1 MKIVASVQAK
11 RGSSRG
17 LVHYIAHSKI
27 DVERESEK
35 GRELFNAYG
44 DSLTVASANNS
55 LKIGIRNVRPSND
68 ELHHLVLSFRSEDF
82 RSLGLNEKERRRAV
96 KEITRAAIA
105 RLENAAAADRLS
117 WAAAVHLNTANPHV
131 HIALQKQYFTKEIEK
146 EFLAKIPHDALPH
159 YAFRDGEKV
168 FVPGLLIQAA
178 AERMEQLIDRDR
190 TGEDDHTKDD
200 VKHQSLPEPTNP
212 IERREG
218 RRDTTEERNILRRGL
233 LAEFELN
240 RVESRIGEL
249 IENGD
254 KMRFLVTDP
263 QSGQKRRLSLRD
275 IKLWSVSSD
284 SGPKSPA
291 ETQIRTILMKM
302 LAKEEK
308 ATATLRMET
317 ANTIHEASS
326 IRECYRRNDWKLPLP
341 SFTKDE
347 LDQLQDHYM
356 RVSDLPRFSYLEN
369 IRSDLERSR
378 EIESRDKEALG
389 RIAAKKTIS
398 DLREKAYKKS
408 YLDFSESRYYRMV
421 EIGDSRVSIAQLDR
435 KVNGASNSDSSFVD
449 KLKKSFSPFS
459 RQSPIPVEIDNVSL
473 RYDVTSRL
481 DERLAEIKQDQ
492 NREKKTAKTFEKI
505 LATES
510 RTFDIQPIH
519 TSEELAEFDSLSL
532 RLKLPPAYEKS
543 WEAQRSLIEAGG
555 KDCPAYRKALKAD
568 SSLDLNEYKRSVIA
582 GRTLAREIVAG
593 VEVDKTTEALKTFMD
608 SKRFQKFAVPEKK
621 TDGVTF
627 LSLHDVDLPQRGSIL
642 DRVVNEL
649 IENREHRR
657 LRRTVTSLA
666 NGREHRLKDDLD
678 AAKDIL
684 ASASRDAKEFTNS
697 TFLGLRSEPQ
707 YRPIFTS
714 TEIAVLEMRAVSTND
729 TREAAKLRKVL
740 ESTDDQPSHS
750 LKELLH
756 SFENPS
762 KSRVK
767 DREREAVRE
776 PDSVNM
782 EDKIKQAGI
791 YHPLR

>member
-27 DVERESEK
+27 DVDRECEK
-35 GRELFNAYG
+35 GRELFHAYA
-44 DSLTVASANNS
+44 DSLSVASANNS
-55 LKIGIRNVRPSND
+55 LKIGISNVRPSND

-96 KEITRAAIA
+96 KEITRAAMS
-105 RLENAAAADRLS
+105 RLESAAAADRLY
-117 WAAAVHLNTANPHV
+117 WAAAVHLNTGNPHV
-131 HIALQKQYFTKEIEK
+131 HIALQKQYFTKEIER
-146 EFLAKIPHDALPH
+146 EFLAKIPHDALPR
-159 YAFRDGEKV
+159 YALRDGEKV
-168 FVPGLLIQAA
+168 FVPGLLIEAA

-190 TGEDDHTKDD
+190 TRDGDYGKDE
-200 VKHQSLPEPTNP
+200 VKHQPLPESSNPTEGS
-212 IERREG
+212 ERRWN
-218 RRDTTEERNILRRGL
+218 TTEERGLLGRGL

-240 RVESRIGEL
+240 RVESRISQL

-263 QSGQKRRLSLRD
+263 QSGRKRRLSLRD
-275 IKLWSVSSD
+275 IQQRSSSSD

-291 ETQIRTILMKM
+291 ETQIRTILIKM

-308 ATATLRMET
+308 AKAALRVET

-356 RVSDLPRFSYLEN
+356 RVSDLRRFSYLEN

-378 EIESRDKEALG
+378 EIEPRDKEALG
-389 RIAAKKTIS
+389 RIAAKKTIL
-398 DLREKAYKKS
+398 DLREKAYRKS
-408 YLDFSESRYYRMV
+408 YLDFSESRYYRLV
-421 EIGDSRVSIAQLDR
+421 EIGNKRVSIAKLDR
-435 KVNGASNSDSSFVD
+435 EVNVSPASDLSFVA

-459 RQSPIPVEIDNVSL
+459 GKSPIPVEIDNVSL
-473 RYDVTSRL
+473 RNDVTSRL
-481 DERLAEIKQDQ
+481 DERLAEIKRDQ
-492 NREKKTAKTFEKI
+492 NREKKKAKLFEKI
-505 LATES
+505 LTVEA
-510 RTFDIQPIH
+510 RTFDVQPFH
-519 TSEELAEFDSLSL
+519 TSEELAELDSLTL

-543 WEAQRSLIEAGG
+543 WKAQRSLIEAGG

-568 SSLDLNEYKRSVIA
+568 PSLDLNVYKRSVIA
-582 GRTLAREIVAG
+582 GRTLARKIVAR
-593 VEVDKTTEALKTFMD
+593 VEIDKAREVLKTFKD

-621 TDGVTF
+621 SDSGTF
-627 LSLHDVDLPQRGSIL
+627 LSLHDVDLPRRGAIL

-657 LRRTVTSLA
+657 LRRTVISLA
-666 NGREHRLKDDLD
+666 NVREQRLKDDLD
-678 AAKDIL
+678 AARDIL

-697 TFLGLRSEPQ
+697 AFLGRSETQ

-714 TEIAVLEMRAVSTND
+714 TEIAVLETRAVSTND

-740 ESTDDQPSHS
+740 ETTVDQPSYS

-762 KSRVK
+762 TSGAKEQEWEVVP
-767 DREREAVRE
+767 ERN
-776 PDSVNM
+776 SIIK
-782 EDKIKQAGI
+782 EDKIKQVGI
-791 YHPLR
+791 DHPLR

>member
-1 MKIVASVQAK
+1 MKIVTSVQAK

-35 GRELFNAYG
+35 GRELFNAYA
-44 DSLTVASANNS
+44 DSLSVASANNS
-55 LKIGIRNVRPSND
+55 LKTGMSSARPSND
-68 ELHHLVLSFRSEDF
+68 DLHHLVLSFRSEDF
-82 RSLGLNEKERRRAV
+82 RALGLNEKERRRAV
-96 KEITRAAIA
+96 KEITRAAMS
-105 RLENAAAADRLS
+105 RLESASTADRLF

-131 HIALQKQYFTKEIEK
+131 HIALQKQYFTKEIER

-159 YAFRDGEKV
+159 YALRDGEKV

-178 AERMEQLIDRDR
+178 AERMEQLIDRNR
-190 TGEDDHTKDD
+190 TRDGDYGKDE
-200 VKHQSLPEPTNP
+200 VKHQSLPESSNPT
-212 IERREG
+212 EGSEG
-218 RRDTTEERNILRRGL
+218 RSDTTEERDILRRGL

-275 IKLWSVSSD
+275 INLRSASSD
-284 SGPKSPA
+284 SGSKSPA
-291 ETQIRTILMKM
+291 ETQIRTILIKM

-308 ATATLRMET
+308 AKAALRIEN
-317 ANTIHEASS
+317 ANTIQEASS
-326 IRECYRRNDWKLPLP
+326 LRERYRRNDWKLPLP

-347 LDQLQDHYM
+347 LDQLQDHYIQA
-356 RVSDLPRFSYLEN
+356 SDFRRFSYLEK

-378 EIESRDKEALG
+378 EIGPRDGKDIG
-389 RIAAKKTIS
+389 RIAAKKTIA
-398 DLREKAYKKS
+398 DLREKTYKKS
-408 YLDFSESRYYRMV
+408 YLDFSESRYYRLV
-421 EIGDSRVSIAQLDR
+421 ETGSKRISIAKLDR
-435 KVNGASNSDSSFVD
+435 EVKVSPASDLSFVA
-449 KLKKSFSPFS
+449 KLKKSFSPLS
-459 RQSPIPVEIDNVSL
+459 GQSPIPVEIDNVSL
-473 RYDVTSRL
+473 RNDVNSRL
-481 DERLAEIKQDQ
+481 DERLAEIKRDQ
-492 NREKKTAKTFEKI
+492 NREKKKAKTFEKI

-510 RTFDIQPIH
+510 RTLRIQPLY
-519 TSEELAEFDSLSL
+519 TSEELAEIDSLSL
-532 RLKLPPAYEKS
+532 RLKLPPPYEKS

-555 KDCPAYRKALKAD
+555 RDCSAYRKALKAD
-568 SSLDLNEYKRSVIA
+568 PSLNLNEYKRSVIA
-582 GRTLAREIVAG
+582 GRTLAREIVARI
-593 VEVDKTTEALKTFMD
+593 EVDKAREALKTFMD
-608 SKRFQKFAVPEKK
+608 SKRFQKFAVPDEK

-627 LSLHDVDLPQRGSIL
+627 LSLHDVDLSQRGSIL

-684 ASASRDAKEFTNS
+684 ASASRDAKEFTNYA
-697 TFLGLRSEPQ
+697 FLGLRSEPQ

-762 KSRVK
+762 TSDAK

-776 PDSVNM
+776 PDPVM
-782 EDKIKQAGI
+782 KEDKIKQAGI
-791 YHPLR
+791 DHPLR